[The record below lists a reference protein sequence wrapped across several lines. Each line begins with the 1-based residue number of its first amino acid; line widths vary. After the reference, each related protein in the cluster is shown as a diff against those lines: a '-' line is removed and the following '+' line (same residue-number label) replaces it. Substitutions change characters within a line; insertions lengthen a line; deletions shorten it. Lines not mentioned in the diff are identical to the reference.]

1 MDNPVSHFSTS
12 VIARLWKSCL
22 YIAANSPATKFST
35 SIPRCPERVENG
47 IFCIIPG
54 IRPDAGGV
62 GMGGCGNPGQS
73 GRFAA
78 AYPHKNLESA
88 SAGRLDRCCQIV
100 GSAQREPVKNGG
112 MRQNLQQN
120 PLIHNF
126 AITTA
131 AATTASLNYT
141 ILYLRYIYIFK
152 RPGEM
157 QGERGLTRVPDA
169 GAPPYRKT
177 GTFVKGRIGRGGENA
192 GREKNP
198 AFQNTQG
205 CRKRNIDK
213 NRS

>member
-1 MDNPVSHFSTS
+1 MDNPVSHFSTP
-12 VIARLWKSCL
+12 VIASLWKSCL
-22 YIAANSPATKFST
+22 YITANSPATKFST

-54 IRPDAGGV
+54 IRPDAGRF

-88 SAGRLDRCCQIV
+88 SAVRLDRCCQIV
-100 GSAQREPVKNGG
+100 GSAQREPVKNGVK
-112 MRQNLQQN
+112 RQNLQQN

-126 AITTA
+126 ALTTA

-157 QGERGLTRVPDA
+157 QGERGRTGVPDA
-169 GAPPYRKT
+169 GCAAIQENRNVRERSDRARGRKCRT
-177 GTFVKGRIGRGGENA
+177 G
-192 GREKNP
+192 EKSCISEYTGM
-198 AFQNTQG
+198 QEE
-205 CRKRNIDK
+205 KY
-213 NRS
+213 